1 MAIPSTADGKVS
13 AVDAPETENLDGIE
27 EEEDD
32 DDDDADLEAALAA
45 EMEKDDDDG
54 GEAQGET

>member
-1 MAIPSTADGKVS
+1 MATAGTGDGKIS
-13 AVDAPETENLDGIE
+13 AVDAPDIEDLDGIDE
-27 EEEDD
+27 EED

-45 EMEKDDDDG
+45 EMEKEDDDG